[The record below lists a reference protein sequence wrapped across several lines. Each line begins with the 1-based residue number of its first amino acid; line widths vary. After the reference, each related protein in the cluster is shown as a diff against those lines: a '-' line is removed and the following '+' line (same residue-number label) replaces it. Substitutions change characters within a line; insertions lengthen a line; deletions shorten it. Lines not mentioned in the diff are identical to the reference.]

1 VDAKHRTGPVG
12 LLPTGN
18 APVALDTLGLTADIT
33 HPHWPLPVGGR
44 WVLDQ
49 VDEDG
54 DVVRTEI
61 TVLAKT
67 LTIAAGIEARVVH
80 DLVARAG
87 AVVRDTLDWYAQDAD
102 GNVWHLGAQT
112 TALAPGR
119 VVTTD
124 GSWEAGIDGAQAGI
138 VLPAIPWGRDP
149 AAKGTRAAVRGP
161 WRAARPTVTHSQCV
175 NAT

>member
-1 VDAKHRTGPVG
+1 MDAKHRTGPVG
-12 LLPTGN
+12 LLPTDN

-33 HPHWPLPVGGR
+33 HPDWPLPVGSR

-54 DVVRTEI
+54 HVVRTEV

-67 LTIAAGIEARVVH
+67 LTIAAGIEALVVH

-87 AVVRDTLDWYAQDAD
+87 EVVRDTLDWFAQDAD

-149 AAKGTRAAVRGP
+149 AARGTRAAVRGP
-161 WRAARPTVTHSQCV
+161 WRAARPTVTHSQRV